1 MDNRAQNLSLQ
12 NKPLSLLPSRPLS
25 LSLPQKWES
34 EVQLNE
40 VDRAYLNR
48 SKYLQSSSLPLP
60 ISLSLS
66 QTHNVTTTLFSKLCS
81 LMYLVVTN
89 VFSVLFLSLL
99 YLSLC
104 LCYILL
110 IIVDQIFSPSIIHS
124 VPGSLYLFLC
134 FLPESIC

>member
-25 LSLPQKWES
+25 LSASKMREWSPIKWS
-34 EVQLNE
+34 GQGI
-40 VDRAYLNR
+40 
-48 SKYLQSSSLPLP
+48 SQP
-60 ISLSLS
+60 IKIPSIFLTTFTHLSLS

-81 LMYLVVTN
+81 LIYLVVTK

>member
-12 NKPLSLLPSRPLS
+12 NKPHSYLPGLS
-25 LSLPQKWES
+25 LSLPQKLES

-60 ISLSLS
+60 ISLS

-81 LMYLVVTN
+81 LIYLVVTK